1 MQRNSVQTSIV
12 RGEAASNRKAWSWHC
27 RKGIEFYFLVNIY
40 YYIQQV
46 ALKFSHPFWREQL
59 GNSEIFGHVTSVT
72 ERRGLFSIFYD
83 ISVRKDESDD
93 RPPVEKKLKRE
104 EDDPG
109 NFTLMTT
116 VSGKALD
123 LYYSWT
129 DTEIVKQCM
138 NTLRSLFPNQVVPEP
153 DSFILSHWG
162 YDSNVK
168 MSYSFVCVGG
178 TSEDYNTLSKE
189 EGNGKLHFAGEV

>member
-1 MQRNSVQTSIV
+1 M
-12 RGEAASNRKAWSWHC
+12 
-27 RKGIEFYFLVNIY
+27 
-40 YYIQQV
+40 
-46 ALKFSHPFWREQL
+46 KFSHPFWREQL

-83 ISVRKDESDD
+83 ISARKDKPDD
-93 RPPVEKKLKRE
+93 RPPVQKKLKRE
-104 EDDPG
+104 EGDPG
-109 NFTLMTT
+109 SFTLMTT

-153 DSFILSHWG
+153 DSYILSHWG
-162 YDSNVK
+162 YDPNIK

-189 EGNGKLHFAGEV
+189 ECNGKLHFAGEV